1 MGDGRQLSP
10 ERAQQEGSGHGRQ
23 NNSAPEGQKAGAWL
37 VPGADFN
44 RPGIDEKEY
53 PNSQE
58 EDRRYAVITDGII
71 HFFPYSGG
79 LPETF
84 IPEWFALPQPILSGF

>member
-37 VPGADFN
+37 VLGADFH

-53 PNSQE
+53 PNNQE
-58 EDRRYAVITDGII
+58 ENRRDTIVADGFI
-71 HFFPYSGG
+71 HFRSYS
-79 LPETF
+79 
-84 IPEWFALPQPILSGF
+84 